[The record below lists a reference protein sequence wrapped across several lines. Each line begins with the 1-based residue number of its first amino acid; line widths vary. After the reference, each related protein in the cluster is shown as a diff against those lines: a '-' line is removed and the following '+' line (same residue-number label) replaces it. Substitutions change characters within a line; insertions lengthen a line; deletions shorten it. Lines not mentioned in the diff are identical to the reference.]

1 VTNITLP
8 NIERNVGNLRSILE
22 IIAGRRSR
30 MFTLKSLTTHHDTLT
45 AHKANR
51 YILHLMDAGL
61 VGEYSH
67 SLHRH
72 YNGKIGKRN
81 IIYKRLFDDGIDIDK
96 YMEEMIRND
105 VHDKKRYRVSHIR
118 RS

>member
-1 VTNITLP
+1 
-8 NIERNVGNLRSILE
+8 
-22 IIAGRRSR
+22 

-61 VGEYSH
+61 VDEYDS
-67 SLHRH
+67 SPHRH
-72 YNGKIGKRN
+72 YDGRIGKRN

-96 YMEEMIRND
+96 YMEVMIDND
-105 VHDKKRYRVSHIR
+105 MQGEKGYRMSHLR
-118 RS
+118 